1 MPGTH
6 DPWHGRTQAAPHL
19 VGVPQ
24 FWSAHYA
31 GLTAAGLHALIMH
44 CSYALCIYTF
54 SRQGAR
60 PQFLPTTPLVPKL
73 LTATEAAQSPGHICY
88 SP

>member
-1 MPGTH
+1 MPGTQ
-6 DPWHGRTQAAPHL
+6 DPWQGRTQAAPHL
-19 VGVPQ
+19 VGAPQ

-31 GLTAAGLHALIMH
+31 GLTAPGL
-44 CSYALCIYTF
+44 SVYTF
-54 SRQGAR
+54 SRQGDR
-60 PQFLPTTPLVPKL
+60 PQLLPTTPLVPKL